1 MNFLKK
7 VSKRNKIIFLVVIIF
22 VFTMHL
28 YMYKT
33 AHSMRVRYITLEF
46 KDLPKSFNNMKLAL
60 AADMHAG
67 LYIPE
72 SHVRRM
78 SDLIMNEKP
87 DMILFG
93 GDYIYSAPHKFSHYD
108 KKNTEKFNNGIK
120 GLEAKYGKYAVLG
133 NHDNWESTEDV
144 SNALYSNGFKVMDNN
159 ILFITNESG
168 EYISIGGVG
177 DFLTDD
183 VKFDI
188 ATSNVK
194 AEDFHILLS
203 HEPNIPLKRAKDG
216 GYMKFI
222 DFFFSGHTHGLQI
235 SFLPMWVWEGINK
248 NREYPLF
255 PAIYGLMNYA
265 NMKVYVT
272 CGIGAVLMPFRLF
285 AYPEV
290 VIITLKSSK

>member
-7 VSKRNKIIFLVVIIF
+7 ISKRNKIIFLAVIIF

-46 KDLPKSFNNMKLAL
+46 GDLPKSFDNMKLAL

-216 GYMKFI
+216 EYMKFI

-255 PAIYGLMNYA
+255 PAIYGLMNYG

>member
-1 MNFLKK
+1 
-7 VSKRNKIIFLVVIIF
+7 
-22 VFTMHL
+22 
-28 YMYKT
+28 
-33 AHSMRVRYITLEF
+33 
-46 KDLPKSFNNMKLAL
+46 
-60 AADMHAG
+60 
-67 LYIPE
+67 
-72 SHVRRM
+72 
-78 SDLIMNEKP
+78 
-87 DMILFG
+87 
-93 GDYIYSAPHKFSHYD
+93 
-108 KKNTEKFNNGIK
+108 
-120 GLEAKYGKYAVLG
+120 
-133 NHDNWESTEDV
+133 
-144 SNALYSNGFKVMDNN
+144 MDNN

-216 GYMKFI
+216 GYMEFI

-255 PAIYGLMNYA
+255 PAVYGLMNYA

-290 VIITLKSSK
+290 VIKTLKSSK

>member
-22 VFTMHL
+22 LFIMHL

-46 KDLPKSFNNMKLAL
+46 EDLP
-60 AADMHAG
+60 

-144 SNALYSNGFKVMDNN
+144 SNALYSNGFKVIDNN

-168 EYISIGGVG
+168 EYMSIGGVG

-203 HEPNIPLKRAKDG
+203 HEPNIPLKRYEVYRFLFLRTYTWTSD
-216 GYMKFI
+216 KF
-222 DFFFSGHTHGLQI
+222 SSYVGMGR
-235 SFLPMWVWEGINK
+235 NK
-248 NREYPLF
+248 
-255 PAIYGLMNYA
+255 
-265 NMKVYVT
+265 
-272 CGIGAVLMPFRLF
+272 
-285 AYPEV
+285 
-290 VIITLKSSK
+290 